1 MLVIDKDICNKCEE
15 CKEVCACDAI
25 ETKEDGSLE
34 INAQLCIDCDS
45 CVVVCPFEAISNK
58 DDD

>member
-1 MLVIDKDICNKCEE
+1 MLVIDKDLCNKCEE

-45 CVVVCPFEAISNK
+45 CIAVCPFEAISDK
-58 DDD
+58 